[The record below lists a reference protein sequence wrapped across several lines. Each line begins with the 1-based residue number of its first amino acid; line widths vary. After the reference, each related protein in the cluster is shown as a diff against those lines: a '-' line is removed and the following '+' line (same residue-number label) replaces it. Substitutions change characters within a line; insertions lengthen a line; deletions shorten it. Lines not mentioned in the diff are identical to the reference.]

1 MISVLK
7 LFDQGLKSSQITG
20 SIRISVKTASK
31 FENRM
36 TAVIILLPLE
46 WPPFSLPCLVE
57 PNSISHLQDFPM
69 VLLQL
74 EEDVTSGVAVF
85 EISL

>member
-7 LFDQGLKSSQITG
+7 LFSLLGTV
-20 SIRISVKTASK
+20 SVTCML
-31 FENRM
+31 M

-69 VLLQL
+69 GLLQL